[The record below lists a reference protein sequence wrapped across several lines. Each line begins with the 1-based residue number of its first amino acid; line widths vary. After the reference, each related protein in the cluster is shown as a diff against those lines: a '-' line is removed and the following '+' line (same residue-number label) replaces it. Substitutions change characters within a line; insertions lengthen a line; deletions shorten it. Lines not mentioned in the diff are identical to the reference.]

1 MKRCPD
7 AIEEAKYCDR
17 KNVVV
22 GTWVVVV
29 VGAERP
35 LAQTRLAE
43 PREAATPVLQCQE

>member
-1 MKRCPD
+1 M
-7 AIEEAKYCDR
+7 I
-17 KNVVV
+17 V
-22 GTWVVVV
+22 GTWVVVVVAVVLV